1 MLRRLFALAARGVPL
16 ARVADV
22 RRPRPVSPK
31 ASLEPEREPEHAL
44 RRSYG
49 GSGS

>member
-1 MLRRLFALAARGVPL
+1 LFSLAARGVPMG
-16 ARVADV
+16 RITDV
-22 RRPRPVSPK
+22 RRPRSIPAKLSN
-31 ASLEPEREPEHAL
+31 EPEREPEHAL